1 MLSCLKTKKEIVIF
15 NMVIITINKYIHIKK
30 NQPPPSFMIF
40 GDFESNLKDVEKPNR
55 DNADVS

>member
-1 MLSCLKTKKEIVIF
+1 
-15 NMVIITINKYIHIKK
+15 MVIIIKNKDIYIKK
-30 NQPPPSFMIF
+30 KKQPPPSFMIF

>member
-1 MLSCLKTKKEIVIF
+1 
-15 NMVIITINKYIHIKK
+15 MVIIIKNKDIYKK
-30 NQPPPSFMIF
+30 KKKQPPPSFMIF